1 MRKAQPGGERRL
13 VAQALALCI
22 NDLNKS
28 LGILEQYPVELA
40 PKALAKLRF
49 VHAVVLLQSEAHE
62 SEGPAATPAGVPT
75 VRQPVDVGPTA

>member
-1 MRKAQPGGERRL
+1 MDAAWK
-13 VAQALALCI
+13 ALALCV

-40 PKALAKLRF
+40 PEALAKLRF
-49 VHAVVLLQSEAHE
+49 VHGVVLLQSAQHE
-62 SEGPAATPAGVPT
+62 GEVPATTSRGVAT

>member
-1 MRKAQPGGERRL
+1 MEAAWK
-13 VAQALALCI
+13 ALAVCI

-40 PKALAKLRF
+40 PEALAKLRF
-49 VHAVVLLQSEAHE
+49 VHAVVLLQSQDDAHDA
-62 SEGPAATPAGVPT
+62 PARTPSGVPT